1 MQQTIVQLIFENWQ
15 KLEIDDFYEW
25 MFNNEA
31 TLLREE
37 KEQIIDAWDNGA
49 YGGSALFETFKNS
62 ENYFLKNYQTN
73 ETD

>member
-25 MFNNEA
+25 MLNNEA

-37 KEQIIDAWDNGA
+37 KEHITDAFISGNNNPKGD
-49 YGGSALFETFKNS
+49 SETYFNSNFK
-62 ENYFLKNYQTN
+62 TN
-73 ETD
+73 